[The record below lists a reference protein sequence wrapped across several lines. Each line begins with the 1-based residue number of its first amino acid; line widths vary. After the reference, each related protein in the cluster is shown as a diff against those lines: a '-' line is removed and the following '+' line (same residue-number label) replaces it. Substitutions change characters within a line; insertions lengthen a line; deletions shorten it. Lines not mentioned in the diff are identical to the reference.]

1 MHLFIVMNRKLF
13 KYSQGEQPAQPPQ
26 ADRIAVL
33 AIAYHNIG
41 VEQEFLKK
49 FEQSIISYQKGVE
62 VAHRYLTPEHP
73 VSVTLQSSLKAAQK
87 ASVVRQKNKLARSH
101 K

>member
-1 MHLFIVMNRKLF
+1 LGSNGG
-13 KYSQGEQPAQPPQ
+13 GEEGKAALPK

-49 FEQSIISYQKGVE
+49 VWPHEG
-62 VAHRYLTPEHP
+62 
-73 VSVTLQSSLKAAQK
+73 
-87 ASVVRQKNKLARSH
+87 
-101 K
+101 